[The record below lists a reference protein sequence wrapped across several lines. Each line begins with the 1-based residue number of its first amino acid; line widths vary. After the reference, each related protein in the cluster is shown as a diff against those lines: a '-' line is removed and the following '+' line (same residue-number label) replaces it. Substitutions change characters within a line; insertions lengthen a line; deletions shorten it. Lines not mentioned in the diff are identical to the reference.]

1 MSDGIV
7 YQNKDIEF
15 KLLSETYKEKSF
27 EAYGLKLPRIKQ
39 VLPTNLPSVAANEK
53 HMDNLFL
60 LEDGTLA
67 AVDYE
72 SEDSIKNR
80 IKYVNYIGRV
90 MERFYRD
97 TKKIP
102 DIRLIVI
109 YTGDVLRA
117 RNVFEMPCMTLHME
131 QVFIAELPEE
141 EIYQTAAHKLVENDG
156 ELTEQEL
163 MQLVVLPLAARGV
176 ERKQER
182 IEQVIRLARLIK
194 KEADQIFVLT
204 GLLVS
209 TDKFISEESAGT
221 IRRLLDMT
229 KVGRM
234 LYEEGM
240 EKGMEKGMEEGRH
253 QTLQLVG
260 RIFTVLKD
268 EPALTNKEIADKLY
282 CDESDVDAI
291 RKMYP

>member
-117 RNVFEMPCMTLHME
+117 QSVFEMPCMMLRME

-141 EIYQTAAHKLVENDG
+141 EIYQTIEHKLAEGG

-163 MQLVVLPLAARGV
+163 MQLVVLPLAGKGAKN
-176 ERKQER
+176 KQKR
-182 IEQVIRLARLIK
+182 IEQIIKTARLIK
-194 KEADQIFVLT
+194 KESDQIFVLT

-209 TDKFISEESAGT
+209 TDKFISEENAGI

-234 LYEEGM
+234 LYEEGI
-240 EKGMEKGMEEGRH
+240 EKGMEEGRNK
-253 QTLQLVG
+253 TLQLVG
-260 RIFTVLKD
+260 RIFTILKD

-282 CDESDVDAI
+282 CDENDVDII

>member
-1 MSDGIV
+1 MSEGIV

-90 MERFYRD
+90 MERFYKD
-97 TKKIP
+97 TREIP

-117 RNVFEMPCMTLHME
+117 ENKFEMPCMTLRME

-141 EIYQTAAHKLVENDG
+141 EIYQTIEHKLATGG

-163 MQLVVLPLAARGV
+163 MQLVILPLAGKGV
-176 ERKQER
+176 KDKQKR
-182 IEQVIRLARLIK
+182 IEQIIKTTRLIK

-209 TDKFISEESAGT
+209 TDKFISEENAEI

-234 LYEEGM
+234 LYEEGI
-240 EKGMEKGMEEGRH
+240 EEGRSKM
-253 QTLQLVG
+253 LQLVG
-260 RIFTVLKD
+260 RVFTVLRD
-268 EPALTNKEIADKLY
+268 EPALTNKEIADRLY
-282 CDESDVDAI
+282 CNEKDVDTI

>member
-39 VLPTNLPSVAANEK
+39 VLPANLPSVAANEK

-67 AVDYE
+67 VVDYE

-117 RNVFEMPCMTLHME
+117 QSVFEMPCMMLRME

-141 EIYQTAAHKLVENDG
+141 EIYQTIEHKLAEGG

-163 MQLVVLPLAARGV
+163 MQLVVLPLAGKGAKN
-176 ERKQER
+176 KQKR
-182 IEQVIRLARLIK
+182 IEQIIKTARLIK
-194 KEADQIFVLT
+194 KESDQIFVLT

-209 TDKFISEESAGT
+209 TDKFISEENAGI

-234 LYEEGM
+234 LYEEGI
-240 EKGMEKGMEEGRH
+240 EKGMEEGRNK
-253 QTLQLVG
+253 TLQLVG
-260 RIFTVLKD
+260 RIFTILKD

-282 CDESDVDAI
+282 CDENDVDTI

>member
-1 MSDGIV
+1 MSEGIV

-102 DIRLIVI
+102 DIRLI
-109 YTGDVLRA
+109 
-117 RNVFEMPCMTLHME
+117 
-131 QVFIAELPEE
+131 
-141 EIYQTAAHKLVENDG
+141 
-156 ELTEQEL
+156 
-163 MQLVVLPLAARGV
+163 
-176 ERKQER
+176 
-182 IEQVIRLARLIK
+182 K
-194 KEADQIFVLT
+194 KESDQIFVLT

-209 TDKFISEESAGT
+209 TDKFISEESAGI

-240 EKGMEKGMEEGRH
+240 EEGMEKGMER
-253 QTLQLVG
+253 
-260 RIFTVLKD
+260 
-268 EPALTNKEIADKLY
+268 ALSETQ
-282 CDESDVDAI
+282 
-291 RKMYP
+291 